1 MKHIKLTALVLALA
15 LLSILLAA
23 CSENPLKAASGT
35 YLGQYTKMV
44 GDDAR
49 EEEEFSLILKED
61 GTGTHARGGEEYKIT
76 WTLTGEDFT
85 MQETFL
91 GLTND
96 YTGTLK
102 DGALHLFN
110 GDPANIW
117 TYEYVYS
124 KKQ

>member
-1 MKHIKLTALVLALA
+1 MKIMKLTALFLTLMLLA
-15 LLSILLAA
+15 SLLAA
-23 CSENPLKAASGT
+23 CADNPLKAASGT
-35 YLGQYTKMV
+35 YVGQYTKMV
-44 GDDAR
+44 GDDTK

-61 GTGTHARGGEEYKIT
+61 GTGIHSRGGEAYKIT